1 MSDCDGL
8 LAGKP
13 CWSQGVADTSYV
25 DLPEEEEIMGKIS
38 RCRVAHMQAPAR
50 PNHSVKP
57 RMPRG
62 QTFVEF
68 AMVAPIFFFVMF
80 AIFDFGRLFFVEMNI
95 EQAVFEAGRYASTGN
110 HLSDPNNPG
119 QILSRIASITQV
131 AEQAAIGL
139 GANISNIQISSLN
152 GGSGSAGGPGDT
164 VTITLTASLPL
175 MTPFVS
181 RFFPGGVY
189 TFTSS
194 SSFKNE
200 PFPPGQTK

>member
-1 MSDCDGL
+1 MSDSDGL
-8 LAGKP
+8 SAGKP
-13 CWSQGVADTSYV
+13 CWSPIVADTSYV
-25 DLPEEEEIMGKIS
+25 DLPEEELMGKIS
-38 RCRVAHMQAPAR
+38 RCRVAHMQARTRSNRAL
-50 PNHSVKP
+50 KLGAT
-57 RMPRG
+57 RG

-68 AMVAPIFFFVMF
+68 AMVAPIFFLVIF
-80 AIFDFGRLFFVEMNI
+80 AIFDFGRLFFVQMNL
-95 EQAVFEAGRYASTGN
+95 EQAVFEAGRFASTGN
-110 HLSDPNNPG
+110 HVSDPNNPG
-119 QILSRIASITQV
+119 QQLSRVASIIQV
-131 AEQAAIGL
+131 ANQAATGL

-164 VTITLTASLPL
+164 VTITLTANLPL

-194 SSFKNE
+194 ASFKNE